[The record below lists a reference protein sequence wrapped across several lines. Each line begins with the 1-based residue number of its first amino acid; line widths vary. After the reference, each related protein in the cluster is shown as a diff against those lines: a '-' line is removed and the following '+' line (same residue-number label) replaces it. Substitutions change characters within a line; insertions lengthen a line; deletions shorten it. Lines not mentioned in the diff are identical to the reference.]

1 MVQIRHVGDLGNV
14 TANQDGHAQY
24 SGTND
29 RIKVWDLIGRAV
41 VLYEN
46 EDNFG
51 SGHSTESAVEESLGA
66 GLAAAVIARSAGVG
80 QNYKNLCS
88 CDGTVIWDATP
99 NDYVGAK

>member
-1 MVQIRHVGDLGNV
+1 MLQIRPVGDLGNV
-14 TANQDGHAQY
+14 TANEEGHAEY

-41 VLYEN
+41 VLRKH
-46 EDNFG
+46 EDELGRG
-51 SGHSTESAVEESLGA
+51 SLTEA

-88 CDGTVIWDATP
+88 CDGSVIWEATP
-99 NDYVGAK
+99 NDFVAAK